1 VIAGSGGGP
10 YPGDVIPLPKDP
22 LTWVRRRLADEVLAV
37 VVGGVPLDQRIAL
50 ADAGHPGLF
59 GRDSVTWRIHADS
72 SMFVGGLRALFLQTM
87 HPLAIA
93 GVADHSNYR
102 DDPMGRLWRTSGY
115 VGATTYGST
124 DEARRAIAMV
134 KRVHTRVVGTA
145 PDGRP
150 YSANDPHLLTFV
162 HHTLVDSFL
171 RAYQRYGSEALSADD
186 ADRYV
191 DEMAVLAHEFGAE
204 PAARSVD
211 ELRAWF
217 RRERPELRATAEARD
232 ATRFLLLPP
241 LPLVTRPAYAV
252 ISSAAVGLLPR
263 PVRRSLWIP
272 TLPAADPV
280 VVRPAARTLVR
291 TIDWVLGAA
300 DDPAA

>member
-1 VIAGSGGGP
+1 VA
-10 YPGDVIPLPKDP
+10 VPLPIDP
-22 LTWVRRRLADEVLAV
+22 LAWFRRRLADEVLAV
-37 VVGGVPLDQRIAL
+37 VVGGVPLDQRVTM
-50 ADAGHPGLF
+50 ADSDDPGLF

-72 SMFVGGLRALFLQTM
+72 AMFVGGLRALFLQTM

-102 DDPMGRLWRTSGY
+102 HDPMGRLWRTSAY

-134 KRVHTRVVGTA
+134 KQVHTRVVGTA

-150 YSANDPHLLTFV
+150 YAANDPHLLTFV

-171 RAYQRYGSEALSADD
+171 RAYQRYGAEPLGPGD

-191 DEMAVLAHEFGAE
+191 AEMAVLTDEFGAE
-204 PAARSVD
+204 PAARSTA
-211 ELRAWF
+211 ELRDWF
-217 RRERPELRATAEARD
+217 RRERPELRATRQARD

-241 LPLVTRPAYAV
+241 LPIVTRPAFAV
-252 ISSAAVGLLPR
+252 IASAAVGLLPR
-263 PVRRSLWIP
+263 SVRRSLRIP
-272 TLPAADPV
+272 TLPVVDPVVDPV
-280 VVRPAARTLVR
+280 VVRPAARTLMR
-291 TIDWVLGAA
+291 TIDWVMQSPAVDAA
-300 DDPAA
+300 